1 MYKIRGDLSSFLHV
15 IYMLYNYSLLSLL
28 LNIKV

>member
-1 MYKIRGDLSSFLHV
+1 MYKIRGHLSSFLHV